1 MEITSYMNYQKIHD
15 SIINRA
21 RNRTTLLENV
31 NYHKHHVHPIHEG
44 GDVKGET
51 VVVTIKEHYVIHHLR
66 HKITGTLG
74 NKLAWLL
81 TKGNIDNDTYLI
93 TSEAGKIGGAVTK
106 SNGLGIF
113 SPEYNRS
120 AQTKLNWTNGTMEHI
135 DFSSVGKVG
144 GSACRDMKAGMFR
157 EDLRHLRTEW
167 AKIGAKA
174 LEESGNRSGIYNKEW
189 RENNPEIVLENA
201 SKGGKKGGKTTGSMF
216 WWNNGTVNKKAFECP
231 DDGWVRGMLMSEKK
245 KAQVYNQFKS
255 KIKCVHC
262 NREFSLGNYKQAHG
276 DKCKLNANK

>member
-1 MEITSYMNYQKIHD
+1 MNYQKIHD

-21 RNRTTLLENV
+21 RNRTTLTENV

-81 TKGNIDNDTYLI
+81 TKGNIDNCTYLI
-93 TSEAGKIGGAVTK
+93 SSEAGKKGGAVCRDRK
-106 SNGLGIF
+106 LGIF
-113 SPEYNRS
+113 SPDYDIG
-120 AQTKLNWTNGTMEHI
+120 AQSRLNWSNGTMSHI
-135 DFSSVGKVG
+135 DFSSISKTG
-144 GSACRDMKAGMFR
+144 GAATKSNKSGIFR
-157 EDLRHLRTEW
+157 EDLQHLRTEW
-167 AKIGAKA
+167 AMIGAMA
-174 LEESGNRSGIYNKEW
+174 LDESGNRSGIYNKEW
-189 RENNPEIVLENA
+189 REKNPEFVLENA
-201 SKGGKKGGKTTGSMF
+201 AKGGKKGGKTTGSMF
-216 WWNNGTVNKKAFECP
+216 WWNDGTVNKKAFECP

-255 KIKCVHC
+255 RMNCEHC
-262 NREFSLGNYKQAHG
+262 NNEFSLGNYKQSHG
-276 DKCKLNANK
+276 DKCKLNFKNKEII